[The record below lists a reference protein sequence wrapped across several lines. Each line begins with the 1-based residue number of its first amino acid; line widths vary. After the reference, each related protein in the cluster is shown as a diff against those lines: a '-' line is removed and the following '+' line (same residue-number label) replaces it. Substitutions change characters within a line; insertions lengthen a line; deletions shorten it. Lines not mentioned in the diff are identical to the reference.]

1 MWYMPTKEGRGMIK
15 QASIALS
22 LFSVFIAGCTQ
33 ENTTTDKK
41 TETAP
46 VESTDPGEI
55 NQSTHDQDQQN
66 TENDST
72 PTTKNPS
79 TSDQNDDTNNSLTQE
94 KVIAS
99 VKDQIQNNLT
109 PRLPKHLP
117 VSSKEMQLSA
127 ATYSESDMYRVI
139 FFESKETIPINSK
152 QLNDS
157 DNAKPI
163 AEIEVRKYETVQ
175 EAESKIGYISPE
187 DIQTGNPAIDLGY
200 SIKGYPDAG
209 AGNKWL
215 NWHEGRWYLQVHASN
230 IEGNNDY
237 LPLAKSMVDYLEHN
251 KLPVPHEYGSV
262 KADVERKKA
271 ENNRISWQEE
281 TIVYTI
287 SNVENPIDMLTIASH
302 FENTEK

>member
-1 MWYMPTKEGRGMIK
+1 MIK

-22 LFSVFIAGCTQ
+22 LFSVFIAGCIQ

-41 TETAP
+41 TEKVP
-46 VESTDPGEI
+46 VESTNPAET
-55 NQSTHDQDQQN
+55 NQSTHDQNQQN
-66 TENDST
+66 TENDSA

-79 TSDQNDDTNNSLTQE
+79 TSNQNDDTTNPSSQE

-99 VKDQIQNNLT
+99 VKEQIQNSLS
-109 PRLPKHLP
+109 PRLPTHLP

-127 ATYSESDMYRVI
+127 AIQSESDMYRVI
-139 FFESKETIPINSK
+139 FFESKKAIPINSK

-157 DNAKPI
+157 KNAKPI

-187 DIQTGNPAIDLGY
+187 DIQTGNPTIDLGH
-200 SIKGYPDAG
+200 SIKGYPEGG

-215 NWHEGRWYLQVHASN
+215 NWHEGRWYFQVHASN

-262 KADVERKKA
+262 KADVEKKKA
-271 ENNRISWQEE
+271 ENNRVSWQEE
-281 TIVYTI
+281 AIVYTI
-287 SNVENPIDMLTIASH
+287 SNVENPIDMLSIASH
-302 FENTEK
+302 FDNTEK